1 MRISDWSSD
10 VCSSDL
16 MALDVG
22 HRLLGDAPQLTLL
35 EDRQAP
41 GLLGPEPDLEPAA
54 LADPVEE
61 RLEGGGEALGVGHV
75 CAQVVERVAHL
86 PDHPAHIV
94 AQVVERL
101 AGIGPT
107 AAALDDAVE
116 LEGEV
121 GQPLPDAIVEV
132 AGDPRTLLELGR
144 AHV

>member
-94 AQVVERL
+94 RSEEHTSELQSLMRISY
-101 AGIGPT
+101 AGFCLKKKNNTTIIKRHT
-107 AAALDDAVE
+107 KKSE
-116 LEGEV
+116 
-121 GQPLPDAIVEV
+121 
-132 AGDPRTLLELGR
+132 
-144 AHV
+144 